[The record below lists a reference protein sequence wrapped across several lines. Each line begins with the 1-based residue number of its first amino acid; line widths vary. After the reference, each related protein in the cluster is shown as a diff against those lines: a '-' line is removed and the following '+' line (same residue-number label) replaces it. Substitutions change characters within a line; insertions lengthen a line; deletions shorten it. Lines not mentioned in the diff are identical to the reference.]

1 MANKRDLK
9 KDINYVLGDIIEE
22 VYIWELENPDKDN
35 KSGEVIIDEAITS
48 FDGFMARANERKLE
62 DSKKHFKSLRSD
74 LEKTAKALV
83 EKVNAL

>member
-22 VYIWELENPDKDN
+22 VYLWELQNPEKDN
-35 KSGEVIIDEAITS
+35 KPGEAIIDEAITS
-48 FDGFMARANERKLE
+48 FDAFMERVNDRKIE
-62 DSKKHFKSLRSD
+62 NASKHFKVLRED

>member
-22 VYIWELENPDKDN
+22 VYVWELDNPGKDN
-35 KSGEVIIDEAITS
+35 KAGEAIIDEAIST
-48 FDGFMARANERKLE
+48 FDSLIARVNDRKTE
-62 DSKKHFKSLRSD
+62 NPSKHFKAIKED
-74 LEKTAKALV
+74 LEKTAKSLV

>member
-22 VYIWELENPDKDN
+22 VYVWELDNPGKDN
-35 KSGEVIIDEAITS
+35 KAGEAIIDEAIKS
-48 FDGFMARANERKLE
+48 FDELIIRVNDQKVENP
-62 DSKKHFKSLRSD
+62 SKHFKTIRAD

-83 EKVNAL
+83 DKVNAL

>member
-22 VYIWELENPDKDN
+22 VYVWELDNPGKENKA
-35 KSGEVIIDEAITS
+35 GEAIIDEAITS
-48 FDGFMARANERKLE
+48 FDSFIERVNDRNVE
-62 DSKKHFKSLRSD
+62 NPSKHFKAIRED

>member
-22 VYIWELENPDKDN
+22 VYMWELNNPGNENKA
-35 KSGEVIIDEAITS
+35 GEAIIDEAIQS
-48 FDGFMARANERKLE
+48 FDGFIERVNAKNIE
-62 DSKKHFKSLRSD
+62 NPSKHFKAIRED
-74 LEKTAKALV
+74 LEKTAQTLV